1 MNSLTIDSEL
11 IAIIGGV
18 LLILLIASAIGY
30 TLARRTQSASS
41 QAVIKNLND
50 RIRAWWIM
58 VLFFGVALLTGGTG
72 SIVLFALIS
81 FLALREFVTL
91 TPTNR
96 GDHRA
101 LFWAFFIITP
111 LHYFLIWL
119 NWYGL
124 FSILIPVYA
133 ALIMPIRNAA
143 TGETKDFLARTAK
156 VQWSLMVCVYF
167 VSHAPALLTLN
178 IPGYEG
184 ENAKLLLFLVI
195 VVQMSD
201 VLQYVWGKLTGKRK
215 IVPKLS
221 PNKTVEGFI
230 GGVASASL
238 LGGALFWITPF
249 TFLQATLLA
258 FIICLMGFFGGLV
271 MSGIK
276 RDRNI
281 KDFGTLIEGHGG
293 ILDRIDS
300 ICFSAPLFF
309 HLVRFYFAV

>member
-1 MNSLTIDSEL
+1 MQSLSIDPEL
-11 IAIIGGV
+11 GAIIAGVV
-18 LLILLIASAIGY
+18 LLLFIASTIGY
-30 TLARRTQSASS
+30 VLAQRSQSDQSK
-41 QAVIKNLND
+41 AVIDNLNA
-50 RIRAWWIM
+50 RIRAWWLM
-58 VLFFGVALLTGGTG
+58 VFFFGVALLTGGTG
-72 SIVLFALIS
+72 SIVLFTLIS
-81 FLALREFVTL
+81 FLALREFITL
-91 TPTNR
+91 TPTNQ

-156 VQWSLMVCVYF
+156 VQLALMICVYF

-184 ENAKLLLFLVI
+184 QNAKLLLFLVI

-201 VLQYVWGKLTGKRK
+201 VLQYVWGKLTGKHK

-221 PNKTVEGFI
+221 PNKTVEGFV

-238 LGGALFWITPF
+238 LGGALCWITPF
-249 TFLQATLLA
+249 NFWQATALA

-293 ILDRIDS
+293 MLDRIDS

>member
-1 MNSLTIDSEL
+1 MNSLSIDPEL
-11 IAIIGGV
+11 GAIIGGV
-18 LLILLIASAIGY
+18 VLLLFIASTIGY
-30 TLARRTQSASS
+30 VLAQRAQGEKSK
-41 QAVIKNLND
+41 AVIDNLNA
-50 RIRAWWIM
+50 RIRAWWLM
-58 VLFFGVALLTGGTG
+58 VLFFGVAVLSGGTG
-72 SIVLFALIS
+72 SIILFTIIS
-81 FLALREFVTL
+81 FLALREFITL
-91 TPTNR
+91 TPTSR

-111 LHYFLIWL
+111 VHYFLIWI

-133 ALIMPIRNAA
+133 ALVMPIRNAT
-143 TGETKDFLARTAK
+143 TGDTKDFLARTAK
-156 VQWSLMVCVYF
+156 VQWALMVCVYF
-167 VSHAPALLTLN
+167 VSYAPALLTLK

-184 ENAKLLLFLVI
+184 QNAKLLLFLVI

-221 PNKTVEGFI
+221 PNKTVEGFF
-230 GGVASASL
+230 GGVISASL
-238 LGGALFWITPF
+238 LGGALCWITPF
-249 TFLQATLLA
+249 NFWQATVLA
-258 FIICLMGFFGGLV
+258 FLICLMGFFGGLV

-281 KDFGTLIEGHGG
+281 KDFGNLIQGHGG

-309 HLVRFYFAV
+309 HLVRYYFT

>member
-1 MNSLTIDSEL
+1 MNSLSIDPEL
-11 IAIIGGV
+11 GAIIGGV
-18 LLILLIASAIGY
+18 VFLLFIASAIGY
-30 TLARRTQSASS
+30 VLAQRAQGEKSK
-41 QAVIKNLND
+41 AVIDNLNA
-50 RIRAWWIM
+50 RIRAWWLM
-58 VLFFGVALLTGGTG
+58 VLFFGVAVLSGGTG
-72 SIVLFALIS
+72 SIILFTLIS
-81 FLALREFVTL
+81 FLALREFITL
-91 TPTNR
+91 TPTSR

-111 LHYFLIWL
+111 VHYFLIWI

-133 ALIMPIRNAA
+133 ALVMPIRNAT
-143 TGETKDFLARTAK
+143 TGDTKDFLARTAK
-156 VQWSLMVCVYF
+156 VQWALMVCVYF
-167 VSHAPALLTLN
+167 VSYAPALLTLK

-184 ENAKLLLFLVI
+184 QNAKLLLFLVI

-221 PNKTVEGFI
+221 PNKTVEGFF
-230 GGVASASL
+230 GGVISASL
-238 LGGALFWITPF
+238 LGGALCWITPF
-249 TFLQATLLA
+249 NFWQATVLA
-258 FIICLMGFFGGLV
+258 FLICLMGFFGGLV

-281 KDFGTLIEGHGG
+281 KDFGNLIQGHGG

-309 HLVRFYFAV
+309 HLVRYYFT

>member
-1 MNSLTIDSEL
+1 MNPLTIDTEL
-11 IAIIGGV
+11 SAIIGGV
-18 LLILLIASAIGY
+18 LLLLLIASAISY
-30 TLARRTQSASS
+30 VLSKRPQSDQSK
-41 QAVIKNLND
+41 AVVDNLNA
-50 RIRAWWIM
+50 RIRAWWLM
-58 VLFFGVALLTGGTG
+58 VLFFGFAVLSGGTG
-72 SIVLFALIS
+72 SIILFAVIS

-91 TPTNR
+91 TKTNR

-111 LHYFLIWL
+111 VHYFLIWL

-133 ALIMPIRNAA
+133 ALIMPIRNAT
-143 TGETKDFLARTAK
+143 TGETKDFLARTAQ
-156 VQWSLMVCVYF
+156 VQWALMICVYF
-167 VSHAPALLTLN
+167 VSHAPALLTLH
-178 IPGYEG
+178 ILGYEG
-184 ENAKLLLFLVI
+184 QNAKLLLFLVI

-221 PNKTVEGFI
+221 PNKTVEGFV

-249 TFLQATLLA
+249 TFIQATVLA
-258 FIICLMGFFGGLV
+258 FLICLMGFFGGLV

-276 RDRNI
+276 RDRNV

-309 HLVRFYFAV
+309 HLVRFYFSV

>member
-1 MNSLTIDSEL
+1 MHSLSIDPEL
-11 IAIIGGV
+11 SAIIGGV
-18 LLILLIASAIGY
+18 VLLLLIASAIGY
-30 TLARRTQSASS
+30 VLSKRTQSDKS
-41 QAVIKNLND
+41 QAVIDNLNA

-58 VLFFGVALLTGGTG
+58 VLFFGVAVLSGGTG
-72 SIVLFALIS
+72 SIILFTIIS
-81 FLALREFVTL
+81 FLALREFITL
-91 TPTNR
+91 TPTNQ

-101 LFWAFFIITP
+101 LFWAFFVITP
-111 LHYFLIWL
+111 IHYFLIWL

-133 ALIMPIRNAA
+133 ALIMPIRNAT

-156 VQWSLMVCVYF
+156 VQWALMVCVYF

-184 ENAKLLLFLVI
+184 QNAKLLLFLVI

-201 VLQYVWGKLTGKRK
+201 VLQYVWGKLTGQRK

-221 PNKTVEGFI
+221 PNKTIEGFV

-249 TFLQATLLA
+249 TFVQATVLA
-258 FIICLMGFFGGLV
+258 FLICIMGFFGGLV

-281 KDFGTLIEGHGG
+281 KDFGSMIEGHGG

-309 HLVRFYFAV
+309 HLVRYYFTA

>member
-1 MNSLTIDSEL
+1 MNSLSIDPEL
-11 IAIIGGV
+11 GAIIGGV
-18 LLILLIASAIGY
+18 VLLLFIASAIGY
-30 TLARRTQSASS
+30 VLAQRAQGEKSK
-41 QAVIKNLND
+41 AVIDNLNA
-50 RIRAWWIM
+50 RIRAWWLM
-58 VLFFGVALLTGGTG
+58 VLFFGVAVLSGGTG
-72 SIVLFALIS
+72 SIILFTIIS
-81 FLALREFVTL
+81 FLALREFITL
-91 TPTNR
+91 TPTSR

-111 LHYFLIWL
+111 VHYFLIWI

-133 ALIMPIRNAA
+133 ALVMPIRNAT
-143 TGETKDFLARTAK
+143 TGDTKDFLARTAK
-156 VQWSLMVCVYF
+156 VQWALMVCVYF
-167 VSHAPALLTLN
+167 VSYAPALLTLK

-184 ENAKLLLFLVI
+184 QNAKLLLFLVI

-221 PNKTVEGFI
+221 PNKTVEGFF
-230 GGVASASL
+230 GGVISASL
-238 LGGALFWITPF
+238 LGGALCWITPF
-249 TFLQATLLA
+249 NFWQATVLA
-258 FIICLMGFFGGLV
+258 FLICLMGFFGGLV

-281 KDFGTLIEGHGG
+281 KDFGNLIQGHGG

-309 HLVRFYFAV
+309 HLVRYYFT